1 LGAALGDGSA
11 LGGRGVVGHFILVA
25 LWRRASFFAVGL
37 RRNLNSRGIIAE
49 SFAVRC
55 GCGWESMRVASCRDG
70 RTVRSSGQNGAAR
83 MYLFMSEQGERADIA
98 RGVNRV
104 LVQRFR

>member
-1 LGAALGDGSA
+1 
-11 LGGRGVVGHFILVA
+11 VA

-49 SFAVRC
+49 SFEVRC
-55 GCGWESMRVASCRDG
+55 RREWESTRVASCRDG
-70 RTVRSSGQNGAAR
+70 AHRSQLRATRCCAH
-83 MYLFMSEQGERADIA
+83 MYMFMSEDGERADVA